1 MQEKLYK
8 LFEECAKELE
18 NIGIYIKDNK
28 EIGEIDI
35 KIAPR
40 ATKRYG
46 CCKQE
51 KPDRKYYHKMRVRKK
66 NICEI

>member
-1 MQEKLYK
+1 MQDRLEE
-8 LFEECAKELE
+8 LFEECTKEL
-18 NIGIYIKDNK
+18 NSICINIKDNK

-35 KIAPR
+35 KINSR

-51 KPDRKYYHKMRVRKK
+51 KPNKKYCHKVRVVRR
-66 NICEI
+66 I